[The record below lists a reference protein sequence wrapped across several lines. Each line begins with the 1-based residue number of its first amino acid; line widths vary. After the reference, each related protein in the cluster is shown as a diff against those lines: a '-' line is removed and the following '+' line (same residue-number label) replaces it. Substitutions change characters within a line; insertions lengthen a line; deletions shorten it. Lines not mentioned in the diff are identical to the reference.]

1 MSAKSPF
8 HVFSDNTQFVCVV
21 TSIALFVLLVTMVAP
36 TGMGRFNL
44 GLGKVISIALLSYA
58 LVVNC
63 KETNALT
70 SSVPGIFEDS
80 TLSGQRNN
88 VILSY
93 ILSAASLGLVLYV
106 IFTFFS

>member
-1 MSAKSPF
+1 MSDKSPF

-21 TSIALFVLLVTMVAP
+21 TSLAMFVLLVTMVAP
-36 TGMGRFNL
+36 TGLGRFNL
-44 GLGKVISIALLSYA
+44 GLGKAISIALLSYA

-70 SSVPGIFEDS
+70 ASVPGIFEDS

-106 IFTFFS
+106 LITFFS